1 MKPANFKNRIFYK
14 DKSGK
19 ELNIE
24 INSDIKAFYNKPK
37 NSQMYTPIKRRRA
50 PTWKMMLDYEPKNNV
65 MPENNPSKMGRR
77 DQRDR
82 IEQNIKNV
90 ANSFEENAI
99 KETKEL
105 LQSNNIGYFLLE
117 SDKTI
122 ENFSYLDDFLYA
134 YSKKNKKSLNY
145 NNSPNENKSDI
156 DFLLYGLNVIELNK
170 LIELYQQ
177 YYTTIVDNKNKQ
189 LLKLFINKM
198 KYVKNK
204 KISGKPFHISVKLG
218 GFIKKTKKLKN

>member
-1 MKPANFKNRIFYK
+1 MQLTQFKNRTFYK
-14 DKSGK
+14 DKHGK
-19 ELNIE
+19 KLNNE
-24 INSDIKAFYNKPK
+24 INADIKAFYTKP
-37 NSQMYTPIKRRRA
+37 PIEGRRPKKFRRH
-50 PTWKMMLDYEPKNNV
+50 PTWQMMLDYKPKNNV
-65 MPENNPSKMGRR
+65 MPENNPSKMGTR
-77 DQRDR
+77 DERDR

-90 ANSFEENAI
+90 ANIFEENAI

-105 LQSNNIGYFLLE
+105 LQSNNIGYFLSE

-189 LLKLFINKM
+189 LELLELFINKM
-198 KYVKNK
+198 
-204 KISGKPFHISVKLG
+204 
-218 GFIKKTKKLKN
+218 